1 MLRVLSLCTGSIHR
15 CFEAS
20 FATSD
25 LGEVQRLASIDEV
38 VKIFNTS
45 ARLEAV
51 NTELVPPENLSI
63 GFRNPSKQIIK
74 MVFKS
79 PAILSIKLMTPPI
92 PSIQKR
98 VSRIRTMYA
107 LFHSSAHIYNYLAI
121 VAGVTMVMGNST
133 NVSQTINR
141 LLLCV

>member
-1 MLRVLSLCTGSIHR
+1 M
-15 CFEAS
+15 
-20 FATSD
+20 TSD
-25 LGEVQRLASIDEV
+25 LSEVQRLASIDEV

-98 VSRIRTMYA
+98 CR
-107 LFHSSAHIYNYLAI
+107 
-121 VAGVTMVMGNST
+121 G
-133 NVSQTINR
+133 
-141 LLLCV
+141 